1 MAPEREIDDDG
12 SSGGGVGYI
21 GFEIR
26 CQLCAADI
34 IKAWISQFCP
44 ILIGRLAMVV
54 WFFITNIKWISV
66 FYDHNS
72 KWIA

>member
-34 IKAWISQFCP
+34 IKAFGY
-44 ILIGRLAMVV
+44 LNFAR
-54 WFFITNIKWISV
+54 F
-66 FYDHNS
+66 
-72 KWIA
+72 